1 MRGGSGPHEPAGP
14 RFVTVPLAGPEIRV
28 NGAHDRLRGTVP
40 GYSTMGCG
48 GAVRRILGVLMTA
61 ALAAGAGALVS
72 TGSIGAGVDVL
83 VPTLRIHKTVVGTST
98 TPFVVDVS
106 CLTDGASD
114 GLAPVSLPFLA
125 DGTPDTSGT
134 VPVGWTSN
142 AGDWLLED
150 IALIDDTC
158 TVTEIDRGAATD
170 VAYTCAYSEVS
181 PTGDVGPT
189 NGATT
194 GCLDATSGPSARPA
208 KVAFPE
214 TCASEI
220 TCGDIAAKVTVINTM
235 PTITVG
241 PTASVPGGPVTISGT
256 GCFLEIV
263 AGGVGA
269 AAGTPGT
276 VTGTIG
282 FIPPLAFGPV
292 TAAADGTWSTSVV
305 VPAGTPAGTYAVH
318 ATCTLP
324 ANSNA
329 TAASGQVTAL
339 ASGTFSY
346 PNRSLTVAIA
356 ASPKFTG

>member
-1 MRGGSGPHEPAGP
+1 
-14 RFVTVPLAGPEIRV
+14 VV
-28 NGAHDRLRGTVP
+28 
-40 GYSTMGCG
+40 
-48 GAVRRILGVLMTA
+48 AVRRILGVLMTA
-61 ALAAGAGALVS
+61 ALVAGAGALVS
-72 TGSIGAGVDVL
+72 TVGVGAGAGAS

-98 TPFVVDVS
+98 TPFLVEVACLAGGVD
-106 CLTDGASD
+106 D
-114 GLAPVSLPFLA
+114 GLPPSVTLPFRA

-134 VPVGWTSN
+134 VPAGWTSN
-142 AGDWLLED
+142 AGDWLLEN
-150 IALIDDTC
+150 IALIGDTC
-158 TVTEIDRGAATD
+158 TVTETDRGAATD

-214 TCASEI
+214 TCASVI
-220 TCGDIAAKVTVINTM
+220 TCGDIAAKITVINTM

-282 FIPPLAFGPV
+282 FTPPLAFGPV

-305 VPAGTPAGTYAVH
+305 VPAGTPAGSYAVN

-324 ANSNA
+324 IIPVG
-329 TAASGQVTAL
+329 AASGEVTAS

-346 PNRSLTVAIA
+346 PTRSLTIAIA